1 MIKFKKIRLKNFKNI
16 GGAWAEIDFD
26 DTGFYRI
33 QGRNGC
39 GKTTLLSATTYAL
52 FGKNSDMR
60 NDSSSPI
67 STAELI
73 NDLNKKE
80 LEVEL
85 FLDNGMV
92 IRRGLKPDFF
102 EIIDEQGIN
111 LADKSSK
118 VIDQNFLE
126 QEILDGMTFQM
137 FHKLTYISSKSI
149 STPFLYMTPSQRKE
163 FLEHVLDIRL
173 IYYVGEEAK
182 KRISEKKLDLKTI
195 ESQRASQAM
204 SVESEKQ
211 NLINLTRQQQSQME
225 EIAKM
230 KANKNQMIEGHA
242 AQIANL
248 ELEVKEK
255 EAELA
260 DETKSL
266 NSHQEKVKNQEE
278 VVVTFKANDSKIN
291 IIQSQLKEIQSQMLM
306 KKNEKDV
313 FDRNVAGFTNCGT
326 CEKLKFITG
335 EFDEAAYVSQMQ
347 FWKDNG
353 IALATEL
360 AELVAL
366 GDSSEQIKI
375 LDELKSTKYQIS
387 TSVLNKEHHLKSLQ
401 AEINSNRESIHQL
414 QTETEIKPITISHDY
429 FIALQTKLDE
439 LDASFDLLKN
449 QIEQLERIRKRVGD
463 KTLHRQVM
471 EQYVPIFQSKVNEL
485 LAIFMEDDPF
495 SFSMEFDEEFN
506 LTGKKNGR
514 DSNLFKLSEGQK
526 TSIHFAILFA
536 MHYIIGLKNANASPV
551 LMIDEILDLSLDSSR
566 VTKVVEYLKELSAN
580 QLIVLISHNEDI
592 SSEYFDKIIEVTKVH
607 NFSHYEVL

>member
-1 MIKFKKIRLKNFKNI
+1 MIRFTKLRLKNFKNI
-16 GGAWAEIDFD
+16 GGAWVEFDFD
-26 DTGFYRI
+26 ETGFYRI
-33 QGRNGC
+33 LGKNGC
-39 GKTTLLSATTYAL
+39 GKSSVLSALTFAL
-52 FGKNSDMR
+52 YGKNSDMR

-67 STAELI
+67 STAELV

-80 LEVEL
+80 LVVEL
-85 FLDNGMV
+85 LLENGML
-92 IRRGLKPDFF
+92 IRRGLKPDIF
-102 EIIDEQGIN
+102 EIIDDAGIN

-182 KRISEKKLDLKTI
+182 KRTSEKKLDLKTL
-195 ESQRASQAM
+195 EMQRTSQTMA
-204 SVESEKQ
+204 VESEKQ
-211 NLINLTRQQQSQME
+211 NLINLTQQQKSQQE
-225 EIAKM
+225 EIEKLNVN
-230 KANKNQMIEGHA
+230 KAQMIQEHR
-242 AQIANL
+242 AQIEDLKGEHL
-248 ELEVKEK
+248 EAASELSILEEHN
-255 EAELA
+255 A
-260 DETKSL
+260 L
-266 NSHQEKVKNQEE
+266 NK
-278 VVVTFKANDSKIN
+278 KAQS
-291 IIQSQLKEIQSQMLM
+291 IQSAVVQEFKERDYKITTIESKLKSIQTQMLM

-335 EFDEAAYVSQMQ
+335 EFDEVEYVKQMTE
-347 FWKDNG
+347 WKNQG
-353 IALATEL
+353 IALADEL
-360 AELVAL
+360 KDLSSV
-366 GDSSEQIKI
+366 DSTLAQIKI
-375 LDELKSTKYQIS
+375 LDEYKATGSQIERDIM
-387 TSVLNKEHHLKSLQ
+387 NKEHQMKTCDASIAMHQQSISQLE
-401 AEINSNRESIHQL
+401 AENQ
-414 QTETEIKPITISHDY
+414 IKPIVISHDY
-429 FIALQTKLDE
+429 YLELQAKLDITNVSY
-439 LDASFDLLKN
+439 DTIYK
-449 QIEQLERIRKRVGD
+449 QIEQLDRIRKRVAD

-485 LAIFMEDDPF
+485 LSIFMEDDPF

-514 DSNLFKLSEGQK
+514 ESNLFKLSEGQK

-536 MHYIIGLKNANASPV
+536 MHYIIGLKNANASSV
-551 LMIDEILDLSLDSSR
+551 LMIDEILDLSLDASR
-566 VTKVVEYLKELSAN
+566 VTKVVEYLKELSAQ
-580 QLIVLISHNEDI
+580 QLIILISHNEDI